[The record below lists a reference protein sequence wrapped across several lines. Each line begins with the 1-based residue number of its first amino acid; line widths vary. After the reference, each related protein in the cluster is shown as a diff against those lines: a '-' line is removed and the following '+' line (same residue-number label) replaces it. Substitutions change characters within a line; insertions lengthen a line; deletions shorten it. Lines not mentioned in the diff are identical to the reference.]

1 MLFTPKARQD
11 LVEEITAN
19 LKNDIR
25 REAEIAHDNMKD
37 VEQKVERAIAEARE
51 ALLATVREEAQQL
64 FQAAMEADRKKR
76 YDDSEPFVEIVSEN
90 FDESAGGVQLRLDW
104 NQAFITYLK
113 KNGITGPSDEAIV
126 DNWVVALSRERL
138 AEAGKEYR

>member
-51 ALLATVREEAQQL
+51 SLLATVREEAQQL
-64 FQAAMEADRKKR
+64 FQAALEADRKKR